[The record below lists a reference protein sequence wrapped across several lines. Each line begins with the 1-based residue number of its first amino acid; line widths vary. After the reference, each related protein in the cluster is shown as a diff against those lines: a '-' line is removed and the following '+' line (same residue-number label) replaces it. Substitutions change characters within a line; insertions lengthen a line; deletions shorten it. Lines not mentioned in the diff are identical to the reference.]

1 MIYTI
6 PKDQVQSALAKG
18 YAFPCAMCV
27 KLHWGLDRG
36 LDQCRAAFE
45 KKACAGPLGG
55 MGFPEYEGPLTR
67 DMIAKLCFRCGQPA
81 SKIVEG
87 NKGPGLVGVCK
98 KHLPVLTRVMESGD
112 DPWKPIDSHTGVE
125 R

>member
-1 MIYTI
+1 
-6 PKDQVQSALAKG
+6 
-18 YAFPCAMCV
+18 
-27 KLHWGLDRG
+27 
-36 LDQCRAAFE
+36 
-45 KKACAGPLGG
+45 